1 MAIARYTT
9 EFLEKFEQRRDEG
22 YDLIDYEQIDD
33 IYIGIYEKSDTFNA
47 DAIDLASEI
56 AVSESFVNSLP
67 SLI

>member
-33 IYIGIYEKSDTFNA
+33 IYLRVYEQPDTFNA
-47 DAIDLASEI
+47 NAVDLASEI
-56 AVSESFVNSLP
+56 AVSEGFVNSIP
-67 SLI
+67 NLI